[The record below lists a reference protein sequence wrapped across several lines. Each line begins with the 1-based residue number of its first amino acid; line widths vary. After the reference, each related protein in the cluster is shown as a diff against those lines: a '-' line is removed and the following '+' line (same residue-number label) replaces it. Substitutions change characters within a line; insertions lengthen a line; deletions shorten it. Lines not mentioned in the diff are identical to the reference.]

1 LKREERLQHL
11 TPQCGFIP
19 PEPLEHAVIE
29 IGEPLEAVCELS
41 LWVNWICGRAVK
53 VIAPTALGVSG
64 EAGWNRSVE
73 DAIEHVL
80 PLFRL
85 VWRLASNHERLGT
98 PIYDF
103 LDLISTFFNP
113 L

>member
-1 LKREERLQHL
+1 LQRKERLQHL
-11 TPQCGFIP
+11 APQRGFIP

-41 LWVNWICGRAVK
+41 LWVKWICGRAVK
-53 VIAPTALGVSG
+53 VIALTAFGVSG
-64 EAGWNRSVE
+64 AQARRNRSVE

-85 VWRLASNHERLGT
+85 VWWLASMLAIAQNLGLKT
-98 PIYDF
+98 PYIV
-103 LDLISTFFNP
+103 SP
-113 L
+113 